1 MKKQVFLSI
10 ILLFALLLCASVP
23 VFADSQDVSGTYVPA
38 GPGSEVISFD
48 VSWGAMSFTYTP
60 SWDPDTHTDLGGTWT
75 ATGNTVTVTNHSNVD
90 VNVTFAFNSVNS
102 LATIVGSTFT
112 YSKTEFAPN
121 SVVKLNAGVVGQVS
135 AADNVTATLTL
146 AGSLPEDH
154 EEGAKIGTVSVMVSK
169 AS

>member
-23 VFADSQDVSGTYVPA
+23 AFADSQDVSGTYVPA
-38 GPGSEVISFD
+38 GPGTEVISFD
-48 VSWGAMSFTYTP
+48 IAWGAMSFTYTP
-60 SWDPDTHTDLGGTWT
+60 SWEPSTHTDLGGTWT

-90 VNVTFAFNSVNS
+90 VNVSFTFDSLNS

-112 YSKTEFAPN
+112 YSKTEFTPN
-121 SVVKLNAGVVGQVS
+121 SVVKLAAGVVGQVS

-146 AGSLPEDH
+146 TGSLPETH
-154 EEGAKIGTVSVMVSK
+154 ESGAKIGTVSVMVSK